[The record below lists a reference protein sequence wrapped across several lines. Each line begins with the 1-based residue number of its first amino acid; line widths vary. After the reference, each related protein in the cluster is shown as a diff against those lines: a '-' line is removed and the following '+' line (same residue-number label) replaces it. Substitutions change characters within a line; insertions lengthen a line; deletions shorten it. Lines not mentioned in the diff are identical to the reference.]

1 MPNWTLEIFTVSEVF
16 QTNPPTYSLK
26 DYDDEKIEGTF
37 YDTEVQKVI
46 KMDDIYKIE
55 KILKTR
61 RRGRVKEYLVKW
73 KGYPDKFNSWVNE
86 KDMSEKYIRIELEP
100 FLVKNGSAFC

>member
-1 MPNWTLEIFTVSEVF
+1 MTMKKS
-16 QTNPPTYSLK
+16 K
-26 DYDDEKIEGTF
+26 AHF

-86 KDMSEKYIRIELEP
+86 KRHVRKYIRIELEP